1 MASRLMVSPKQNNP
15 VLPWVFAIIAAP
27 FLWGWLLVRLWVLLP
42 LAPLSGLQ
50 LTVAAG
56 VITAAVLISGTLL
69 HAGKKLLLLNRP
81 WQTLLV
87 GTVSFLLGFFF
98 DVSLSMPSSPPELP
112 GVPVEKLCHMGNG
125 LVFAVIVLALCHAG
139 RELLGLGRVPWR
151 QMLLLFLCLN
161 AVTALYAFTSKTVY
175 VWDSAGYWAI
185 ARSLAAEDLNYGHLL
200 RVLEST
206 LTQDYNQLLALPISL
221 VMRLFGGSRTV
232 FLFALSNFY
241 TLPALWGLAAMAKER
256 KWSGLV
262 LVGLFPMLGYTGLV
276 GFVDVAAAALGIW
289 AYVIYTSDRPAV
301 SRGIFSGALLVGSFL
316 LRRYF
321 FFFAASFGVA
331 ALVQKLVCDR
341 KRWADFV
348 ALFGSC
354 ALCSLTFTYQ
364 FLLDKVL
371 GTNYKDLYSAYDLG
385 LRTDIFLI
393 CRYFGLI
400 LLIVVFLSALYGLR
414 RKEDRA
420 KLVLGLVQVA
430 VCFAAFIAVQS
441 HGQQHLLIYL
451 PAVALLAVTAL
462 SAAPQFWSAIF
473 AILTAVNCFIYK
485 VQPVSI
491 ASLRLPA
498 LLPSFQFY
506 GPQRTDIDQLLELS
520 DFIDGLSA
528 TEPHTAVVMA
538 SSFTFNSETLTSLRP
553 SLGLSDPQVRT
564 TIQYHGTVDKRD
576 AFNWNTPT
584 ADYMIVGDPVQ
595 VHLGEE
601 NQRVMTILAYDVLSH
616 TGPGKAYEPLPETFQ
631 LSDGVTVRIYRRTRP
646 WSYEE
651 YQSISERLTEYYP
664 DYADLYALPAWMVE
678 AHEKETG

>member
-1 MASRLMVSPKQNNP
+1 MASRLMPSQKQNNP

-27 FLWGWLLVRLWVLLP
+27 FLWGWLLVRLWVP
-42 LAPLSGLQ
+42 MGGQAEPASLAI
-50 LTVAAG
+50 AAG
-56 VITAAVLISGTLL
+56 VLTAAALFPTAFFRAGERLL
-69 HAGKKLLLLNRP
+69 ALPRL
-81 WQTLLV
+81 WQTLLA
-87 GTVSFLLGFFF
+87 GLAAFALGYCF
-98 DVSLSMPSSPPELP
+98 DVSLSMPAA
-112 GVPVEKLCHMGNG
+112 PVEFPGMPVELLCHVGNG
-125 LVFAVIVLALCHAG
+125 LVFTVIVLALCHAG
-139 RELLGLGRVPWR
+139 RELLGLGRVDWK
-151 QMLLLFLCLN
+151 QMLFIFLCLN
-161 AVTALYAFTSKTVY
+161 AVTAIYAFTSRTVY

-185 ARSLAAEDLNYGHLL
+185 ARSLAAEELNYEHLV
-200 RVLEST
+200 RILEST

-221 VMRLFGGSRTV
+221 VMRFFGGSRTV

-241 TLPALWGLAAMAKER
+241 TFPALWGLAAMARER

-289 AYVIYTSDRPAV
+289 AVVIYTSDRPAV

-331 ALVQKLVCDR
+331 ALVQKLVCER
-341 KRWADFV
+341 KKWADFA

-354 ALCSLTFTYQ
+354 AVCSLTFTYQ

-371 GTNYKDLYSAYDLG
+371 DTNYRDLYSAYDLG
-385 LRTDIFLI
+385 LKTDIFLI

-400 LLIVVFLSALYGLR
+400 LLIIILLSALYGLR
-414 RKEDRA
+414 RQEDRP

-473 AILTAVNCFIYK
+473 AIITAVNCFIYK

-506 GPQRTDIDQLLELS
+506 GPQRADIDELLALS
-520 DFIDGLSA
+520 DYIDGLSA

-538 SSFTFNSETLTSLRP
+538 SSFLLNSDTLTNLRP
-553 SLGLSDPQVRT
+553 SLGLGDPQCRT

-601 NQRVMTILAYDVLSH
+601 NQRIMTILAYDVLEH
-616 TGPGKAYEPLPETFQ
+616 TGPGEAYEPLPETFQ
-631 LSDGVTVRIYRRTRP
+631 LSDGVTVRVYQRVRP

-651 YQSISERLTEYYP
+651 YLSISDRLTGYYP

-678 AHEKETG
+678 AHEKENS